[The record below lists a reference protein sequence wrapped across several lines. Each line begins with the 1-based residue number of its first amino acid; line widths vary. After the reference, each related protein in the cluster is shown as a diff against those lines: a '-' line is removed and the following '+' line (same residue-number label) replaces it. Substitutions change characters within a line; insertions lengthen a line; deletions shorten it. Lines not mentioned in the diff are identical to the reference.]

1 MTMGFCQR
9 CPENEEAE
17 GPEARSVHL
26 GEIPWELLANQTVW
40 SLGQY
45 VVLLVV
51 ACK

>member
-1 MTMGFCQR
+1 MRMGFCQP
-9 CPENEEAE
+9 CQENEEAE
-17 GPEARSVHL
+17 GPEARSMRL

-45 VVLLVV
+45 VVLSVV